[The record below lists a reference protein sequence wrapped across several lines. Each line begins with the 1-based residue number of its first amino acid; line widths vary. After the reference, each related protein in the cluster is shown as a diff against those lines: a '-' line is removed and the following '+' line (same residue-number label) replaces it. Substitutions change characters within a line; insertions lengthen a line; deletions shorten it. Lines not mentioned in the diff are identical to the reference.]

1 MDISSDS
8 IMEQPEILIIDL
20 GSQYTLV
27 IGRTIRELGYR
38 TIIVSP
44 PRAKN
49 LLKTWK
55 PKLIILSGGSAS
67 VYDQDAPQPPEEIL
81 TMGIPILGICYGM
94 QWLAY
99 KLGGKITKAREYK
112 EYGEAILSVP
122 GRFYKVMAAQRDNYT
137 VWASH
142 GDTVEKV
149 PEGFEII
156 AYTRTGAPSGNI
168 AAMISPDGKIIGL
181 QFHPEVTHT
190 ENGQQMLL
198 NFLNRFGCKKN
209 WQPGNVV
216 EEIQSE
222 LRQVAFVNGRTK
234 KAIIGFSGGVDSTTL
249 ASIAQ
254 QIFINDLLAV
264 CINAGNLRQSELE
277 QIRANARSAGVNL
290 KVVNAAK
297 IFTKALAKATHS
309 ERKRHIF
316 RRLYKKIL
324 EEEAKKFGADFIIQG
339 SLATDIIE
347 SGAAGESALI
357 KSHHNI
363 GLNFSIQELHPLRRL
378 FKYEIRDLARLLSL
392 PEAVSERQP
401 FPGPGLFVRIVGKPV
416 TPKRLAIVRW
426 ADHLVTE
433 ILQKHKIYGQM
444 SQLVVALEC
453 NRTVGIKGDGR
464 SYGYTIMVRGVL
476 TADFMTVRGYQIPD
490 HVRREITSAVTKHSQ
505 IVRVHYDETNKPP
518 ATTEAE

>member
-1 MDISSDS
+1 MDTKESS
-8 IMEQPEILIIDL
+8 MEQPEILIIDL

-44 PRAKN
+44 PRART
-49 LLKTWK
+49 LLKTCK
-55 PKLIILSGGSAS
+55 PKVIILSGGSAS
-67 VYDQDAPQPPEEIL
+67 VYEQDAPQPPEEIL
-81 TMGIPILGICYGM
+81 TLGIPILGICYGM
-94 QWLAY
+94 QWLAF
-99 KLGGKITKAREYK
+99 KLGGRVTPSREHK
-112 EYGEAILSVP
+112 EYGETFV
-122 GRFYKVMAAQRDNYT
+122 RFEVQDLIFKKMAQEGT

-142 GDTVEKV
+142 GDSVAEL
-149 PEGFEII
+149 PPGFRPI
-156 AYTRTGAPSGNI
+156 AWSNK
-168 AAMISPDGKIIGL
+168 GKIIAGMVSYKRKIWGL

-190 ENGQQMLL
+190 AGGKSILER
-198 NFLNRFGCKKN
+198 FLQKAGSCSKN
-209 WQPGNVV
+209 WQPADVI
-216 EEIQSE
+216 EEIRAE
-222 LRQVAFVNGRTK
+222 LRQAVIGHDGQAK
-234 KAIIGFSGGVDSTTL
+234 KAILGFSGGVDSTTL
-249 ASIAQ
+249 ATIAQ
-254 QIFINDLLAV
+254 PIFSSNLLAI
-264 CINAGNLRQSELE
+264 CINAGNLRQNELE
-277 QIRANARSAGVNL
+277 QIRANARSAGVQL

-297 IFTKALAKATHS
+297 RFTKALSKATHS
-309 ERKRHIF
+309 EHKRRIF

-324 EEEAKKFGADFIIQG
+324 EQEAKKFSAEFIIQG

-378 FKYEIRDLARLLSL
+378 FKYEIRDLARQLGL
-392 PEAVSERQP
+392 PAAVSERQP

-416 TPKRLAIVRW
+416 TAKRLAIVRW
-426 ADHLVTE
+426 ADNIVTE
-433 ILQKHKIYGQM
+433 ILKQFNIYDQI

-476 TADFMTVRGYQIPD
+476 TADFMTVRGFQIPE
-490 HVRREITSAVTKHSQ
+490 HVRREITSAVTKHPQ